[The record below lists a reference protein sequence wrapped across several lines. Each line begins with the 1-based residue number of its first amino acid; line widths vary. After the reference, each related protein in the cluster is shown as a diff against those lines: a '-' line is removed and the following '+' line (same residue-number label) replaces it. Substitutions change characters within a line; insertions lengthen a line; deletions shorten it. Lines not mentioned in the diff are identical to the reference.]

1 MTRWTEEQQR
11 AIALKNRR
19 LLISAAAGSGKTAVL
34 TERIIRRI
42 TDPADAVDIEEL
54 LVMTF
59 TRAAASEMRERIRR
73 RLEERL
79 QGTAAERKNSA
90 LHQRLQRQLA
100 LMDAAKITT
109 IDSFCL
115 SILREHADLTELDPA
130 FRVGNEEEL
139 ALLKN
144 DVADALLE
152 ECFAAGEE
160 GFERFAAGFSQGKTE
175 KGLAEL
181 LLSLYQFSESA
192 PWPEE
197 WLENCLREAEQSAGD
212 SRKTETT
219 AWMQYLLSEIR
230 GFAAELVKK
239 AEEALLLCEEEGGP
253 SGYADTVRTELR
265 GLERLAE
272 VRSFPA
278 LQEALAAFSSW
289 QMIGRNPKGA
299 DKEKAEAAKAL
310 RDFWKSGVQKVAE
323 QFGAE
328 AAESLAADL
337 SAEAET
343 IRTLI
348 SLVREFGRRYARK
361 KRERNL
367 IDFSDLEHM
376 ALALLWERQED
387 GSRKRTPLAEEYAES
402 FREIYVDEYQDSNG
416 VQEAL
421 LGAIER
427 GSVFLVGDVK
437 QSIYGF
443 RQARPELFSEKYE
456 RYRKCTEETAV
467 PEGEDTR
474 VDLRKNFRS
483 RHELLDTAN
492 SVFRRLMDRPVGG
505 IVYDSDAAL
514 YCGAGY
520 PENPLD
526 SGSYQSELLL
536 AETAEDAEESKAETE
551 ARLIAGRIRELTD
564 PASAFRVTD
573 SGTGAL
579 RHAEYRDMVILLR
592 AVSGQAEEFV
602 NVLMSEGIPAQA
614 EQRTGYFSALEVK
627 TALSLLSAI
636 DNPLL
641 DIPLAAVLRS
651 PIGGLSGTELACLTA
666 EAELQRRQSEAEGK
680 REGKAGRSAE
690 GFRKAEDS
698 QGTER
703 ARTTEGFRKDEAD
716 DAAQEEEA
724 AGESEGS
731 ENGGSNSESRGSTL
745 FACLYTVR
753 NSVRH
758 PEAAEK
764 LRRVLHFLEDAAEKA
779 LYMSLPE
786 LIREVLETSGYGS
799 YAAALPGGELRSANL
814 QMLIVKAGDFERT
827 GYRGLYDFVRY
838 IELLKKYDTD
848 YGEAAAEEAEGNVVR
863 IMSIHK
869 SKGLEFPVVF
879 LAGTGRKFNLRDS
892 SAGVIADQDFGI
904 AADVVDLSLHT
915 RGSTLKKNVL
925 AWHLRTQLLGEE
937 LRVLY
942 VAMTRAKEKLVLT
955 AALRDADKALRDLR
969 ESGGI
974 VQPGSADVRAAGC
987 YLDWILLAMRTDAE
1001 RCGICVSVRGAE
1013 TAAAETEQ
1021 REAQT
1026 AALRERLLR
1035 MAETPAGPE
1044 QHSRFRWLNQPY
1056 PYEEDVTLYSKRSV
1070 SELKFRGQN
1079 EDDMHAFREYSAE
1092 NAAEGTEDTA
1102 EKMAEPELTE
1112 ASGSSESSERD
1123 ALQKAAMRGIAVHRV
1138 MEKLDYGALPL
1149 CGKIGEYLDGLTE
1162 RGIFSE
1168 EERAVLREEEFETF
1182 LHSPL
1187 CRRMEAAWQRGR
1199 LHREAQF
1206 VMALPAREVE
1216 PGRSS
1221 EEPVVIQG
1229 IIDAWFEENGEIVLV
1244 DYKTDRGASARQ
1256 LSGRYRAQLALYAR
1270 ALGMMEQK
1278 NVSARLLWSFARG
1291 EAICL

>member
-11 AIALKNRR
+11 AIVLKNRR

-34 TERIIRRI
+34 TERIIQRI

-79 QGTAAERKNSA
+79 QSTTSEQTNST

-144 DVADALLE
+144 DVADTLLE

-160 GFERFAAGFSQGKTE
+160 AFEHFAEGFSQGKTE
-175 KGLAEL
+175 KGLTEL

-197 WLENCLREAEQSAGD
+197 WLESCLREAEQSAGD
-212 SRKTETT
+212 VRITETT
-219 AWMQYLLSEIR
+219 AWMQYLLSEVR
-230 GFAAELVKK
+230 GFAAALVKK
-239 AEEALLLCEEEGGP
+239 AEEALLLCGEEGGP
-253 SGYADTVRTELR
+253 SGYENTVRTELR
-265 GLERLAE
+265 GLERMTE
-272 VRSFPA
+272 VHSFSE
-278 LQEALAAFSSW
+278 LQEVLRIFSSW
-289 QMIGRNPKGA
+289 QMIGRNPKSTM
-299 DKEKAEAAKAL
+299 KEKAEAAKAL
-310 RDFWKSGVQKVAE
+310 RDFWKSGVQKIAE
-323 QFGAE
+323 QFGGE
-328 AAESLAADL
+328 AADSIAADL
-337 SAEAET
+337 VSEAET
-343 IRTLI
+343 VRTLI
-348 SLVREFGRRYARK
+348 SLVREFGRRYAKK

-376 ALALLWERQED
+376 ALSLLWEKQED
-387 GSRKRTPLAEEYAES
+387 GSRRRTALAEEYAES

-421 LGAIER
+421 LSAIER

-437 QSIYGF
+437 QSVYGF
-443 RQARPELFSEKYE
+443 RQARPELFTEKYE
-456 RYRKCTEETAV
+456 RYRKYTEETPV
-467 PEGEDTR
+467 PEGADTR

-483 RHELLDTAN
+483 RHEVLDTAN
-492 SVFRRLMDRPVGG
+492 GIFSRLMDRPVGG

-514 YCGAGY
+514 YCGAIY
-520 PENPLD
+520 PENPQD
-526 SGSYQSELLL
+526 DRSYQSELLL
-536 AETAEDAEESKAETE
+536 AETAEDADESKAETE
-551 ARLIAGRIRELTD
+551 ARLIAERIRELTD
-564 PASAFRVTD
+564 PASDFRVTD
-573 SGTGAL
+573 SGSGAL
-579 RHAEYRDMVILLR
+579 RRAEYRDMVILLR
-592 AVSGQAEEFV
+592 AVSGQAEEFI

-627 TALSLLSAI
+627 TTLSLLSAI

-641 DIPLAAVLRS
+641 DIPLAAVLCS

-666 EAELQRRQSEAEGK
+666 EAEQQRKQR
-680 REGKAGRSAE
+680 
-690 GFRKAEDS
+690 
-698 QGTER
+698 
-703 ARTTEGFRKDEAD
+703 
-716 DAAQEEEA
+716 EEESR
-724 AGESEGS
+724 GEGDSRRTEEFQRA
-731 ENGGSNSESRGSTL
+731 ENAGSTL
-745 FACLYTVR
+745 FERLCGVQ
-753 NSVRH
+753 NSNQY

-764 LRRVLHFLEDAAEKA
+764 LRRIFCFLEESAEKA

-799 YAAALPGGELRSANL
+799 YAAALPGGEVRSANL

-848 YGEAAAEEAEGNVVR
+848 YGEASAEAAEGNVVR
-863 IMSIHK
+863 IMTVHK

-892 SAGVIADQDFGI
+892 SAGVVADQDFGI
-904 AADVVDLSLHT
+904 AAEAVDLSLHT
-915 RGSTLKKNVL
+915 KGSTLKKNVL
-925 AWHLRTQLLGEE
+925 AWHMRTQLLGEE

-942 VAMTRAKEKLVLT
+942 VAMTRAKEKLILT
-955 AALRDADKALRDLR
+955 AALRDADKALQELR
-969 ESGGI
+969 ESI
-974 VQPGSADVRAAGC
+974 DTVQPGSADIRAAGS
-987 YLDWILLAMRTDAE
+987 YLDWILLAMRGDPE
-1001 RCGICVSVRGAE
+1001 RCGIRTSVRKAE
-1013 TAAAETEQ
+1013 TAAAEAEQ

-1026 AALRERLLR
+1026 AELRRRL
-1035 MAETPAGPE
+1035 MQIAEASAGPE
-1044 QHSRFRWLNQPY
+1044 QRSCFRWLNYPY

-1070 SELKFRGQN
+1070 SELKYRGQD
-1079 EDDMHAFREYSAE
+1079 EDDAFAFRKYSTKD
-1092 NAAEGTEDTA
+1092 AAEGDTGDAVEGVTVDTA
-1102 EKMAEPELTE
+1102 EAAEGMAEAFSAEKTE
-1112 ASGSSESSERD
+1112 QTGEE
-1123 ALQKAAMRGIAVHRV
+1123 ALQRAAMRGIAVHRV
-1138 MEKLDYGALPL
+1138 MEKLDYGALPP
-1149 CGKIGEYLDGLTE
+1149 CGKIGEYLDSLTE
-1162 RGIFSE
+1162 QGILSG
-1168 EERAVLREEEFETF
+1168 EERAILREEDLETF
-1182 LHSPL
+1182 LQSPL
-1187 CRRMEAAWQRGR
+1187 CRRMEAAWQKGT

-1206 VMALPAREVE
+1206 VMALPAKEVE
-1216 PGRSS
+1216 PERSS

-1229 IIDAWFEENGEIVLV
+1229 IIDAWFEEDGEIVLV
-1244 DYKTDRGASARQ
+1244 DYKTDRGASAE
-1256 LSGRYRAQLALYAR
+1256 LLAERYRPQLALYAR

-1278 NVSARLLWSFARG
+1278 RVSARLLWSFARG